1 MIMMLQ
7 TASPQLRGHWPAC
20 PVCPRLYADPA
31 AAGPPTDPASHR
43 CDRTPSYTHGVMSG
57 LRTGAL
63 DHRLAQLSEAQLASW
78 PLLVQLRR
86 ERLGSS

>member
-1 MIMMLQ
+1 
-7 TASPQLRGHWPAC
+7 
-20 PVCPRLYADPA
+20 
-31 AAGPPTDPASHR
+31 
-43 CDRTPSYTHGVMSG
+43 MSG

-86 ERLGSS
+86 ERLGTS